1 MRQVHVA
8 QDLAEAYLVQ
18 GVLHAAFIDASV
30 RGEHITADGG
40 VRPAEAEMRPSVW
53 VGDAD
58 APRARAVIREYLGD
72 DRPGEAL
79 LGLAEAV
86 DDATRI
92 GRRPDHHDLNYE
104 DAVAADVSAQRAMG
118 DLFLATDGLA
128 HDPGRG
134 DLLDEVDR
142 LGAFVAETA
151 APFGVDA
158 ATWERIAQLSTAVLA
173 ASAAADDDRVQQSAR
188 ELRTFLRPLV

>member
-8 QDLAEAYLVQ
+8 QDLAESYLIQ

-58 APRARAVIREYLGD
+58 AARARAVIREYLGD
-72 DRPGEAL
+72 SRPGEAL

-86 DDATRI
+86 DDAARI
-92 GRRPDHHDLNYE
+92 RPDDHEPGYE
-104 DAVAADVSAQRAMG
+104 DAVAADESAQRAMG
-118 DLFLATDGLA
+118 DLLLAADRLA

-142 LGAFVAETA
+142 LWAAVAGTP

-158 ATWERIAQLSTAVLA
+158 ATWQRIAQLSAAVLA
-173 ASAAADDDRVQQSAR
+173 GSAAADDDEVQRAAG